1 MLNVLTIDIEDY
13 WSIFSRDWLGIDAEP
28 TTAVLKNTEWFLE
41 TLERLNV
48 KATVFVL
55 GEVAKRFPRLIRKV
69 AEAGHEIG
77 SHGLYHKQIFKLN
90 QEQFRSEIAD
100 SKKLLEDITSGSV
113 SCYRA
118 PAFSITPQTK
128 WALGVLAEEGFAY
141 DSSIFPIAGRRYG
154 WPGFSKRICKLN
166 LPGGRSI
173 VEVPLSTVRILGKDW
188 PVGGGGYLRHLPY
201 GITRWALRHIQK
213 QRPAVVYMHPYEI
226 DTEPRALD
234 AGELSYKEQKNAVR
248 HHKMQLRNRNT
259 VCQKVIK
266 LLSEFQFG
274 SIGQVLE
281 ETVLD
286 SHRIR

>member
-13 WSIFSRDWLGIDAEP
+13 WSIFSRDWLGIDTEP

-41 TLERLNV
+41 ALERLNV

-100 SKKLLEDITSGSV
+100 SKKLLEDITSGAV
-113 SCYRA
+113 PGYRA
-118 PAFSITPQTK
+118 PAFSITPRTK

-234 AGELSYKEQKNAVR
+234 VGELSYKEQKNAVR

-274 SIGQVLE
+274 NIGQVLE